1 MKFFLSL
8 FMCLVLAGCASTPHT
23 PRADIVMP
31 RSILVLPPTNDSVE
45 VDAPSIFLSTVS
57 KPLAERG
64 YYVFP
69 VDVVARLMRDNGM
82 HTAAQ
87 MHQVPLDLLQQ
98 HTGAEAVLYV
108 NIRQWGQKYQ
118 VVSSQTVVKADMK
131 LVLSDTGATI
141 WTGKARASHDS
152 AGNHNSLAEALIG
165 AVVTQISG
173 ALYDKTYDL
182 SREAIERSLDTL
194 YEGPLLKEAQYLK
207 GSL

>member
-8 FMCLVLAGCASTPHT
+8 FGCLLLAGCASAPHT

-31 RSILVLPPTNDSVE
+31 RSILVLPPVNDSVE

-82 HTAAQ
+82 HTAVQ
-87 MHQVPLDLLQQ
+87 MHQVPLDLLKQ

-118 VVSSQTVVKADMK
+118 VVSSQAVVKADMK
-131 LVLSDTGATI
+131 LVLSSTGATI
-141 WTGKARASHDS
+141 WRGTARASHDS
-152 AGNHNSLAEALIG
+152 ASNHNNLAEALIG

-173 ALYDKTYDL
+173 TLYDQTYEL
-182 SREAIERSLDTL
+182 SREAIERSLGTL
-194 YEGPLLKEAQYLK
+194 QEGPLLQEAQYLK
-207 GSL
+207 GNR